1 MLRVKLAHR
10 GSAGPFPKR
19 RERRMEGGMEM
30 FAVLGPPWLWLFAYA
45 TALFAGFVKGVV
57 GFAMPLILLSG
68 LSSFIAPDLALAC
81 LIAPT
86 LLTNAWQ
93 ALRQGPGAALA
104 SLKRFRLF
112 LLCGG
117 AMLLLSAQLVPV
129 LPASVLMLIIA
140 VPLLAYA
147 SATLA
152 GRPLRLPPRP
162 GRAVEAGMGGAAGFI
177 GGISGVWGPITV
189 AMLTAM
195 ETEKRE
201 QVRVQG
207 VMYGLG
213 ALALTVAHVASGVVN
228 AQTLPLSLALVPP
241 ALLGIWT
248 GFQIQD
254 RIDQALFKR
263 LTLWILLI
271 AGLNLLRRGIVAL

>member
-1 MLRVKLAHR
+1 
-10 GSAGPFPKR
+10 
-19 RERRMEGGMEM
+19 MEM
-30 FAVLGPPWLWLFAYA
+30 LAPLGPPQLWLLAYII
-45 TALFAGFVKGVV
+45 ALFAGMVKGVV

-68 LSSFIAPDLALAC
+68 LSSFMAPDLALAC
-81 LIAPT
+81 LIVPT
-86 LLTNAWQ
+86 LVTNAWQ
-93 ALRQGPGAALA
+93 ALRQGAGAALA

-112 LLCGG
+112 LICGG
-117 AMLLLSAQLVPV
+117 ATLLVSAQLVPV
-129 LPASVLMLIIA
+129 LPASALLLIIA
-140 VPLLAYA
+140 GPLLVYA
-147 SATLA
+147 GTSLA
-152 GRPLRLPPRP
+152 GWPLRLPPNP

-177 GGISGVWGPITV
+177 GGLSGVWGPITV

-201 QVRVQG
+201 QVRIQG
-207 VMYGLG
+207 VMYGLA
-213 ALALTVAHVASGVVN
+213 ALALAVAHTASGVLD

-263 LTLWILLI
+263 LTLWILLL
-271 AGLNLLRRGIVAL
+271 AGLNLLRRGIVAF

>member
-1 MLRVKLAHR
+1 
-10 GSAGPFPKR
+10 
-19 RERRMEGGMEM
+19 MEI
-30 FAVLGPPWLWLFAYA
+30 FAPLGPPELWLFAYA
-45 TALFAGFVKGVV
+45 IALGAGVVKGVV

-68 LSSFIAPDLALAC
+68 LSSFVAPDLALAC
-81 LIAPT
+81 LIVPT

-93 ALRQGPGAALA
+93 ALRQGSLAAAASIRRFHVYLLA
-104 SLKRFRLF
+104 
-112 LLCGG
+112 GG
-117 AMLLLSAQLVPV
+117 VALVLSAQLVPV
-129 LPASVLMLIIA
+129 LSASTLLLIIA
-140 VPLLAYA
+140 VPLVIYA
-147 SATLA
+147 AATLA
-152 GRPLRLPPRP
+152 GHPLRLPLRP
-162 GRAVEAGMGGAAGFI
+162 GRRLEAALGGGAGFI
-177 GGISGVWGPITV
+177 GGLSGVWGPITV

-207 VMYGLG
+207 VIYGLG
-213 ALALTVAHVASGVVN
+213 AIALAGAHVASGVLN

-254 RIDQALFKR
+254 RIDQTLFKR

-271 AGLNLLRRGIVAL
+271 AGLNLLRRGLITL

>member
-1 MLRVKLAHR
+1 METLA
-10 GSAGPFPKR
+10 AF
-19 RERRMEGGMEM
+19 
-30 FAVLGPPWLWLFAYA
+30 GPPELWLLAYA
-45 TALFAGFVKGVV
+45 IALGAGVVKGVV

-68 LSSFIAPDLALAC
+68 LSSFVAPELALAC
-81 LIAPT
+81 LIVPT

-93 ALRQGPGAALA
+93 ALRQGPAAA
-104 SLKRFRLF
+104 VTSVKRFRLF
-112 LLCGG
+112 LLVGG
-117 AMLLLSAQLVPV
+117 AMLVFSAQLVPV
-129 LPASVLMLIIA
+129 LPAAALLLIIA
-140 VPLLAYA
+140 VPLVAYA
-147 SATLA
+147 GATLA
-152 GRPLRLPPRP
+152 GRPLRLPPKP
-162 GRAVEAGMGGAAGFI
+162 GRALEAGLGGAAGFI
-177 GGISGVWGPITV
+177 GGLSGVWGPITV

-207 VMYGLG
+207 VIYGLG
-213 ALALTVAHVASGVVN
+213 ALALAGAHLMSGVLN

-254 RIDQALFKR
+254 RIDQAVFKR

-271 AGLNLLRRGIVAL
+271 AGLNLLRRGLMSL